1 MITKTRGIVLR
12 SVRFGESSL
21 IVDVLTKSSGRVS
34 FMVHIP
40 KTSKGKIKK
49 QYFQP
54 MTLGNE
60 AICNVLKMYE

>member
-40 KTSKGKIKK
+40 KTSKGKIK
-49 QYFQP
+49 
-54 MTLGNE
+54 NS
-60 AICNVLKMYE
+60 IS